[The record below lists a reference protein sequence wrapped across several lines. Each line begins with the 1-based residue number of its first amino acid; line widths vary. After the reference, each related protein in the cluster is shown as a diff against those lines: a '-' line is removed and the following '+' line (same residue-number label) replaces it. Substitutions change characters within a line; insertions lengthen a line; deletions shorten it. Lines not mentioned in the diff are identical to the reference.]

1 MPASSPITSDAAPAQ
16 PAAEGDARLVE
27 HTPSGRLVAQRGLFR
42 GPDPVCPDDLYAQ
55 VLFGSAV
62 RERQRLV
69 VHPGSE
75 VSLDTYFGRFPASYW
90 QRWTVVNSVDI
101 EVTASGSGRISVV
114 ASDIDGETRTVAAR
128 DVTDLRGEKVTLTA
142 ELDKFVD
149 GGFLW
154 VQFATGDDDLVVE
167 RLRWTVTPPHR
178 LRPTAVVIC
187 TYNRAD
193 DCVKTLQALGGDPEP
208 LDVLDAIYVVDQG
221 SDTVESRPQ
230 FADIEKALG
239 GRLRYLRQPNLGGAG
254 GFGRGMYE
262 VTEAARVNRDA
273 EHANLLFMDDDVLC
287 DPEIAIRLTA
297 FANRTPEPTIVGGQM
312 LRLLHPTR
320 LLAGAEYANFA
331 QLKPGRVVMNAL
343 DDADLLGEEVDE
355 DGIPTGRP
363 NRGDRRV
370 DADYNAWWS
379 CLIPAEVVAKI
390 GLPLPLFFQWDDVE
404 YGYRARANGF
414 ATVTLPGA
422 GLWHADFDWKDPDK
436 WNEYFAVRNSMI
448 VCALHAEIDP
458 KHTARVITSR
468 ITRYLLT
475 MQYGLAAT
483 VLKAVEDFQRGPEFL
498 HDGGVSA
505 AKEVFALRADYPD
518 TVMHE
523 ASDVP
528 GLNSG
533 SIPLIQAGPKPTR
546 NRLVML
552 KRLVYLVLG
561 RTVHRVGAVSQQDA
575 TWWHVS
581 QFATAVVT
589 DGSQG
594 GVRLRRRDRE
604 TTVRLAK
611 QAARVLRQ
619 LIAEM
624 PRLRQEYRAAV
635 PELTSRENWRR
646 LYKLD
651 NRRG

>member
-1 MPASSPITSDAAPAQ
+1 MRASSPTTSDAAPAQ
-16 PAAEGDARLVE
+16 PAAEGEARLVE
-27 HTPSGRLVAQRGLFR
+27 HAPSGRLVAQRGLFR

-55 VLFGSAV
+55 VLFGNAV

-69 VHPGSE
+69 VHAGSE
-75 VSLDTYFGRFPASYW
+75 VSMDTYFGRFPASYW
-90 QRWTVVNSVDI
+90 QRWTVVDSVDV
-101 EVTASGSGRISVV
+101 EVTVTGSGRISLV
-114 ASDIDGETRTVAAR
+114 ASDIEGETRTVAAR
-128 DVTDLRGEKVTLTA
+128 DVEDLRGQTVTLTTV
-142 ELDKFVD
+142 LDKFVD

-154 VQFATGDDDLVVE
+154 VQLSTGDDDLVVE
-167 RLRWTVTPPHR
+167 RLRWTVASPHR

-193 DCVKTLQALGGDPEP
+193 DCTKTLQSLAGDAET

-221 SDTVESRPQ
+221 TDTVASRPA
-230 FADIEKALG
+230 FPDIEKALD
-239 GRLRYLRQPNLGGAG
+239 GRLQYLRQPNLGGAG

-262 VTEAARVNRDA
+262 VTEAGRVNKEA

-287 DPEIAIRLTA
+287 EPEIAIRLTA

-312 LRLLHPTR
+312 LRLLHPTV
-320 LLAGAEYANFA
+320 LLAGAEYADFA
-331 QLKPGRVVMNAL
+331 QLVPGKVVRNAL
-343 DDADLLGEEVDE
+343 DDVDLLGEELDE
-355 DGIPTGRP
+355 DGVPTGKP

-379 CLIPAEVVAKI
+379 CLIPAEVVAAI

-404 YGYRARANGF
+404 YGYRARAKGF

-422 GLWHADFDWKDPDK
+422 GLWHADFDWKDADK
-436 WNEYFAVRNSMI
+436 WNEYFAVRNSLI
-448 VCALHAEIDP
+448 VSTLHAEIDP

-468 ITRYLLT
+468 ISRYLLT

-483 VLKAVEDFQRGPEFL
+483 ILKGVEDFLRGPEFL
-498 HDGGVSA
+498 HDGGAGA
-505 AKEVFALRADYPD
+505 AKEIHAVRAEYPD
-518 TVMHE
+518 TVMHP

-528 GLNSG
+528 GLKPG
-533 SIPLIQAGPKPTR
+533 AIPLVQAGPKPSR

-552 KRLVYLVLG
+552 KRLAYLAMG
-561 RTVHRVGAVSQQDA
+561 RTVHPVGAVAQKDA

-581 QFATAVVT
+581 QFDTVVVT

-604 TTVRLAK
+604 TTVKLAK
-611 QAARVLRQ
+611 QTARLVRR
-619 LIAEM
+619 LIAEV
-624 PRLRQEYRAAV
+624 PGLREEYRAAV
-635 PELTSRENWRR
+635 PQLTSRDNWRR
-646 LYKLD
+646 LYKMD
-651 NRRG
+651 QRRG

>member
-16 PAAEGDARLVE
+16 PTGKGEERLVE
-27 HTPSGRLVAQRGLFR
+27 HAPNGRLVAQRGLFR

-55 VLFGSAV
+55 VSYGSAV
-62 RERQRLV
+62 RDRQRLV
-69 VHPGSE
+69 VHAGSE
-75 VSLDTYFGRFPASYW
+75 VSMDTYFGRFPASYW
-90 QRWTVVNSVDI
+90 QRWTVVSAADVEI
-101 EVTASGSGRISVV
+101 TASGSGRISVV
-114 ASDIDGETRTVAAR
+114 ASDVAGETRTVAAQ
-128 DVTDLRGEKVTLTA
+128 DVTELRGERVTLTA
-142 ELDKFVD
+142 QLDKFVD

-154 VQFATGDDDLVVE
+154 VEFSTGDDDLVVE
-167 RLRWTVTPPHR
+167 RLRWTVAPPQR

-187 TYNRAD
+187 TFNRAD
-193 DCVKTLQALGGDPEP
+193 DCTKTLQALGGDPEA

-221 SDTVESRPQ
+221 SDTVESRPA
-230 FADIEKALG
+230 FGDIEKALD

-262 VTEAARVNRDA
+262 VTEAARDNADA
-273 EHANLLFMDDDVLC
+273 GHANVLVMDDDVLLE
-287 DPEIAIRLTA
+287 PEIAIRLTA
-297 FANRTPEPTIVGGQM
+297 FANRTAEPTLIGGQM

-320 LLAGAEYANFA
+320 LIAGAEYADFA
-331 QLKPGRVVMNAL
+331 QLKPGRVVTNAL
-343 DDADLLGEEVDE
+343 DDVDLLAEEVDE
-355 DGIPTGRP
+355 DGLPTGKI

-404 YGYRARANGF
+404 YGYRARAAGF

-422 GLWHADFDWKDPDK
+422 GVWHADFDWKDADK
-436 WNEYFAVRNSMI
+436 WNEYFAVRNSLI
-448 VCALHAEIDP
+448 VSALHADIEP
-458 KHTARVITSR
+458 KHHARVILSR
-468 ITRYLLT
+468 ISRYLLT

-483 VLKAVEDFQRGPEFL
+483 ILKAAEDFMRGPEFL
-498 HDGGVSA
+498 HDGGASA
-505 AKEVFALRADYPD
+505 AKEIFALRKEYPD
-518 TVMHE
+518 TVMHK

-546 NRLVML
+546 NRLVMA
-552 KRLVYLVLG
+552 KRLAYLAMG
-561 RTVHRVGAVSQQDA
+561 RTVHPVGAVAKEDA

-589 DGSQG
+589 DGSQE
-594 GVRLRRRDRE
+594 GVRLRKRDRE

-611 QAARVLRQ
+611 QTARLLRS
-619 LIAEM
+619 LVNEM
-624 PRLRQEYRAAV
+624 PRLRQEYRDAV

-646 LYKLD
+646 LYNLD
-651 NRRG
+651 ERRG